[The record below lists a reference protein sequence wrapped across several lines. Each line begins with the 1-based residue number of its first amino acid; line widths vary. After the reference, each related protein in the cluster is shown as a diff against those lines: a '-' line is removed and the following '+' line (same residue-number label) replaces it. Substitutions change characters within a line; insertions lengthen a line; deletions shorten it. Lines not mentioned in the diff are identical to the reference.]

1 MPKDL
6 FTEATIKE
14 LKDRIGK
21 ISPQTSP
28 LWGKMDAAHMMTHCV
43 EVMRNAMGEIQQK
56 RKFLGYL
63 VAPFLRH
70 RYYNDILFKGK
81 NVPST
86 FMVADTEDFAQA
98 KTALLKRIDLFY
110 QSGEEACQGAVHPM
124 LGRFTPQ
131 QWAIGQYKHL
141 DHHLRQFGV

>member
-1 MPKDL
+1 MKSL
-6 FTEATIKE
+6 FSESALKEIKN
-14 LKDRIGK
+14 RIEK
-21 ISPQTSP
+21 LSPETQAI
-28 LWGKMDAAHMMTHCV
+28 WGQMDVAQMMAHCV

-63 VAPFLRH
+63 AAPFLRK
-70 RYYNDILFKGK
+70 RYYNDIPFQSR

-86 FMVADTEDFAQA
+86 FQVVESKNFENA
-98 KTALLKRIDLFY
+98 KETLLDRLENFHKDGSLK
-110 QSGEEACQGAVHPM
+110 CQGSIHPM
-124 LGRFTPQ
+124 LGRFTPE

>member
-1 MPKDL
+1 MKNL
-6 FTEATIKE
+6 FTETTIKE
-14 LKDRIGK
+14 LKDRIENLHPHSK
-21 ISPQTSP
+21 P
-28 LWGKMDAAHMMTHCV
+28 LWGKMGVAQMMIHCV
-43 EVMRNAMGEIQQK
+43 EVMRNAMGEVQQK

-70 RYYNDILFKGK
+70 RYYYDMPFKGK

-86 FMVADTEDFAQA
+86 FIVANEEKFDQA
-98 KTALLKRIDLFY
+98 KKELLKRIDLFH
-110 QSGEEACQGAVHPM
+110 QKGKEACQGAIHPM
-124 LGRFTPQ
+124 LGKFTPQ